1 MQKFIIFSKTSAR
14 NSMEVIIHFW
24 YFYSVFW
31 QIVLLTFLSIY
42 LFYPILPYVQ
52 ILRYRE

>member
-31 QIVLLTFLSIY
+31 QIVLFLSILFLSIIYY
-42 LFYPILPYVQ
+42 LFYPILPYV
-52 ILRYRE
+52 